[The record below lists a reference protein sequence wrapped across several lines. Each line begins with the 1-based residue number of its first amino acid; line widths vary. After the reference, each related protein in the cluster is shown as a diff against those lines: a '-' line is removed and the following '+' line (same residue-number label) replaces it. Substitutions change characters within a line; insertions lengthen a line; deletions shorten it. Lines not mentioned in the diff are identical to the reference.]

1 MERQW
6 VQSQGGPLG
15 WRLVSIVFPPP
26 PPRERTLSELPRS
39 EPRCL
44 PYALD
49 SSRTLQSLLV
59 ALLDQETAPGDGVL
73 VESPECPDPTGM
85 WPAQL
90 GGAAG
95 LSC

>member
-1 MERQW
+1 MGAKPR
-6 VQSQGGPLG
+6 GPIG
-15 WRLVSIVFPPP
+15 VEAGQHRFPTP